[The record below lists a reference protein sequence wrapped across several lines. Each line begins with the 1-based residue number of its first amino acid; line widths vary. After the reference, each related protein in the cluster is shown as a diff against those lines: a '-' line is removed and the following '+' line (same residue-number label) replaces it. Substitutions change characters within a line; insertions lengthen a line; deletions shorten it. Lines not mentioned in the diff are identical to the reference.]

1 MVCLRSFSRDALDLD
16 LDRSSVCAIILKMT
30 SWFYDV
36 FIYYPID
43 GNVGDLDDIDI
54 LRDPIDRDQAR

>member
-1 MVCLRSFSRDALDLD
+1 MICLRSFSRDDLD
-16 LDRSSVCAIILKMT
+16 LYFDRSSFCAMTLKMT
-30 SWFYDV
+30 SWFYNV

-43 GNVGDLDDIDI
+43 EDVGDLDGIDI